1 MWYNTRMKITNED
14 LKLAADT
21 IRCLCADTVEKANSG
36 HPGAAL
42 GMADLAATLY
52 LRHLRVDP
60 RDTAWKN
67 RDRLVFSGGHASSL
81 VYALAHLSGTGDV
94 SIDDLKS
101 FRQFGSRCA
110 GHPERGVMPGVEVT
124 TGPLGQGFAMAV
136 GLAIGAK
143 MKARTNHTWVFAGDG
158 DMEEGISHEAASL
171 AGTLKLGG
179 LTAIYDFNDIQ
190 IEGHV
195 TDTNCDDAKKRFEAY
210 GWKVIE
216 IDGHDYDQI
225 HRAYLRA
232 LKITDVPVLI
242 IAKTV
247 IGKGAPNK
255 AGTHD
260 CHGAPLGAEEVAA
273 TKKALGFDPEK
284 SFFVP
289 QAVYDAFAARAAICH
304 RWRNADVRKEKEE
317 EKKRRESGVAEQKA
331 PTREQLLAALPQ
343 FDPAKAVATRAA
355 NGSVMNALADV
366 FTNLVGGSADLEGS
380 NKTGLKKYG
389 WIAPGDFTGRN
400 FHWGVRELAM
410 TAMVNGLTAYEDL
423 RAFGATFFVF
433 SDYCRPAI
441 RLAAIMDLPSI
452 FVFSHDSFYVGEDGP
467 THEPIE
473 QLSAIRSIPNV
484 TTFRPA
490 DANETGYAWVEMLM
504 NTKGPSCIMTT
515 RQNLP
520 ILEGTSA
527 EGVSKGA
534 YSIWQAGQQ
543 TKDTILFIATGSEVS
558 LCVEAAKRI
567 WDESQGRQSVRVV
580 SMPSVERFL
589 SQKCTYREFVIPT
602 EMSKRVIVEAASRFG
617 WDRFR
622 LDWRTTKFLTKDDF
636 GASGPYK
643 VLAQEFGFTV
653 ERVIELAKELMR

>member
-1 MWYNTRMKITNED
+1 MKVTNEQ

-21 IRCLCADTVEKANSG
+21 VRCLCADMVEKANSG
-36 HPGAAL
+36 HPGAAM
-42 GMADLAATLY
+42 GMADMAVTLW
-52 LRHLRVDP
+52 LKHLNVDP
-60 RDTAWKN
+60 RDPAWKN
-67 RDRLVFSGGHASSL
+67 RDRLVFSGGHASTL
-81 VYALAHLSGTGDV
+81 VYALTHLAGTGGLSMDE
-94 SIDDLKS
+94 LQT

-136 GLAIGAK
+136 GLAIGARMK
-143 MKARTNHTWVFAGDG
+143 MRPNRTWVFMGDG

-179 LTAIYDFNDIQ
+179 LCAIYDFNNIQ
-190 IEGHV
+190 IEGAV
-195 TDTNCDDAKKRFEAY
+195 TDTNRDDARKRFEAY
-210 GWKVIE
+210 GWKVLE
-216 IDGHDYDQI
+216 IDGHDFDQI
-225 HRAYLRA
+225 ERAFRKAEKTL
-232 LKITDVPVLI
+232 DVPVLV

-247 IGKGAPNK
+247 IGKGAPTK
-255 AGTHD
+255 AGTHG

-289 QAVYDAFAARAAICH
+289 QEVYDVFAARTALCH
-304 RWRNADVRKEKEE
+304 RWRNKDVKEE
-317 EKKRRESGVAEQKA
+317 GRRKKEEGGSEKGEGL
-331 PTREQLLAALPQ
+331 PTREQLLAALPK
-343 FDPAKAVATRAA
+343 FDPEKPVATRAA

-366 FTNLVGGSADLEGS
+366 FPNLVGGSADLEGS

-389 WIAPGDFTGRN
+389 WISAEDFSGRN

-410 TAMVNGLTAYEDL
+410 TAMVNGLTAYEDY

-441 RLAAIMDLPSI
+441 RLAAIMEVPSI

-473 QLSAIRSIPNV
+473 QLAAMRTMPNV
-484 TTFRPA
+484 LTFRPA

-527 EGVSKGA
+527 EGVAKGA
-534 YSIWQAGQQ
+534 YVIWQAGAQ
-543 TKDTILFIATGSEVS
+543 TKDTVLFIATGSEVA
-558 LCVEAAKRI
+558 LCMEAAKRI
-567 WDESQGRQSVRVV
+567 WDEYEGRKSVRVI
-580 SMPSVERFL
+580 SMPSVELFL
-589 SQKCTYREFVIPT
+589 SQPCSYRDFTVPGYMT
-602 EMSKRVIVEAASRFG
+602 KRVIVEAGTRFG

-622 LDWRTTKFLTKDDF
+622 LDFKTTKFLTKDDF

-643 VLAQEFGFTV
+643 VLAKEFGFTADNV
-653 ERVIELAKELMR
+653 YGLAKELIGD

>member
-1 MWYNTRMKITNED
+1 MTVSNEQ

-21 IRCLCADTVEKANSG
+21 IRCLCADMVEKAHSG
-36 HPGAAL
+36 HPGAAM
-42 GMADLAATLY
+42 GMADLAATLW

-60 RDTAWKN
+60 QDTAWKN

-81 VYALAHLSGTGDV
+81 VYALNHLSGTGGV
-94 SIDDLKS
+94 TMEELQT
-101 FRQFGSRCA
+101 FRQLGSRCA

-136 GLAIGAK
+136 GLAMAAK
-143 MKARTNHTWVFAGDG
+143 MKKRTNHTWCFMGDG

-171 AGTLKLGG
+171 AGTLKVGG
-179 LTAIYDFNDIQ
+179 LTAIYDCNDIQ

-195 TDTNCDDAKKRFEAY
+195 TDTNRDDAKRRFEAC
-210 GWKVIE
+210 GWKVLE

-225 HRAYLRA
+225 HRACQRA
-232 LKITDVPVLI
+232 LKVTDVPVLI

-247 IGKGAPNK
+247 IGKGAPTK
-255 AGTHD
+255 AGTAG

-273 TKKALGFDPEK
+273 TKAALGFDPAK

-289 QAVYDAFAARAAICH
+289 QEVYDVFAARAALCH
-304 RWRNADVRKEKEE
+304 HWRNRDVRE
-317 EKKRRESGVAEQKA
+317 EKAALKA
-331 PTREQLLAALPQ
+331 AAAAGGLAAAPETDDALRARLLAALPA
-343 FDPAKAVATRAA
+343 FDAEKPVATRSA
-355 NGSVMNALADV
+355 NGAVMNALADA
-366 FTNLVGGSADLEGS
+366 FPALVGGSADLEGS
-380 NKTGLKKYG
+380 NKTGLKKFG

-410 TAMVNGLTAYEDL
+410 SAMVNGLTAYEDF

-473 QLSAIRSIPNV
+473 QLAALRTIPNV

-490 DANETGYAWVEMLM
+490 DATETGYAWVEMLL
-504 NTKGPSCIMTT
+504 NRKGPSCILTT
-515 RQNLP
+515 RQDVPVLG
-520 ILEGTSA
+520 GTKP
-527 EGVSKGA
+527 EGVAKGA
-534 YSIWQAGQQ
+534 YAIWQAGPQ
-543 TKDTILFIATGSEVS
+543 TKDTVLFLASGSEVS
-558 LCVEAAKRI
+558 LCIAAAQRM
-567 WDESQGRQSVRVV
+567 WDESDGRQSVRVV
-580 SMPSVERFL
+580 SMPSMDRFL
-589 SQKCTYREFVIPT
+589 AQSCAYRDFVVPET
-602 EMSKRVIVEAASRFG
+602 MTRRVIVEAASRFG

-622 LDWRTTKFLTKDDF
+622 RDHRTTRFVTKDGF
-636 GASGPYK
+636 GASAPYK

-653 ERVIELAKELMR
+653 ENVLAKARELV

>member
-1 MWYNTRMKITNED
+1 MKVTNEQ
-14 LKLAADT
+14 LQLTANT
-21 IRCLCADTVEKANSG
+21 IRCLCADIVEKANSG
-36 HPGAAL
+36 HPGAPM
-42 GMADLAATLY
+42 GMADLVSTLW
-52 LRHLRVDP
+52 LRHLKVDP
-60 RDTAWKN
+60 KDSAWKN

-81 VYALAHLSGTGDV
+81 VYALTHLSGTGD
-94 SIDDLKS
+94 LKMEELQT

-124 TGPLGQGFAMAV
+124 TGPLGQGLAMAV

-143 MKARTNHTWVFAGDG
+143 MKKRTNRTWVFCGDG

-195 TDTNCDDAKKRFEAY
+195 TDTNRDDAKKRFEAY
-210 GWKVIE
+210 GWKVLK
-216 IDGHDYDQI
+216 IDGHNYDEIQ
-225 HRAYLRA
+225 RAF
-232 LKITDVPVLI
+232 LKASKVTDVPVLI
-242 IAKTV
+242 IATTT
-247 IGKGAPNK
+247 IGKGAPTK
-255 AGTHD
+255 AGTHG

-289 QAVYDAFAARAAICH
+289 QEVYDLFAARAALCH
-304 RWRNADVRKEKEE
+304 RWRNKDVKEE
-317 EKKRRESGVAEQKA
+317 KAARPESAPYRGRANTPGSPYAPIEREA
-331 PTREQLLAALPQ
+331 LLAALPK
-343 FDPAKAVATRAA
+343 FDPAKPVATRAA
-355 NGSVMNALADV
+355 NGTVMNALADV
-366 FTNLVGGSADLEGS
+366 FPNLVGGSADLEGS

-389 WIAPGDFTGRN
+389 WISAEDFTGRN

-410 TAMVNGLTAYEDL
+410 AAMVNGLTAYEDF

-441 RLAAIMDLPSI
+441 RLAAIMEVPSI

-473 QLSAIRSIPNV
+473 QLAAMRTMPNV

-490 DANETGYAWVEMLM
+490 DANETGYAWVEMLL

-527 EGVSKGA
+527 EGVAKGA
-534 YSIWQAGQQ
+534 YAIWQAGEQ
-543 TKDTILFIATGSEVS
+543 TKDTVLFLATGSEVS
-558 LCVEAAKRI
+558 LAIEAAKKLWNEDRK
-567 WDESQGRQSVRVV
+567 SVRVV

-589 SQKCTYREFVIPT
+589 AQKCSYREFVVPEYMT
-602 EMSKRVIVEAASRFG
+602 KRVIVEAGSRFG

-622 LDWRTTKFLTKDDF
+622 LDFKTTKFVTKDDF

-643 VLAQEFGFTV
+643 VLAAEFGFTV
-653 ERVIELAKELMR
+653 DNVYAKAKELV